1 MAFLTWFLDAEA
13 FDISMYQVASSAI
26 TRIKAGSRHCYSS
39 GGISRLRPTML
50 NGYVGCIYAINFPVL
65 IRLAFAV
72 YGAYFVVF
80 IRGVVACVWRCP
92 PMFHCRIMS

>member
-39 GGISRLRPTML
+39 GGTSRLRPTML